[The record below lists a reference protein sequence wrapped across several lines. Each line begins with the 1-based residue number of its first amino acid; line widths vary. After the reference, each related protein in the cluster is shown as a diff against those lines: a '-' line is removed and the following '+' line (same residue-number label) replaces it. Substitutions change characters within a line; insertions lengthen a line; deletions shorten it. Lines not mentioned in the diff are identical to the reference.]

1 MATKLKISNPYC
13 SFGFKRHWLKQSR
26 RKTSDIIFKADG
38 YCKFDSCSV
47 LVTLSMPTP
56 TQASSYVVNVS
67 YSANVH
73 HKPGDI
79 QSRFIKGDARNTTMA
94 HLSKFSPSYVRH
106 QGLANMPSDVFH
118 SGNRDGYGRSPR
130 VLQQIASEGKRALRL
145 DKSCLHSLLILQHE
159 IIEEEE
165 GDEPPT
171 KVKGFIQ
178 HISAHPFYT
187 IFYNEAGV
195 RLYHCMASI
204 IKNYNDRRI

>member
-94 HLSKFSPSYVRH
+94 HLSKFR
-106 QGLANMPSDVFH
+106 
-118 SGNRDGYGRSPR
+118 
-130 VLQQIASEGKRALRL
+130 RL
-145 DKSCLHSLLILQHE
+145 
-159 IIEEEE
+159 
-165 GDEPPT
+165 
-171 KVKGFIQ
+171 
-178 HISAHPFYT
+178 
-187 IFYNEAGV
+187 
-195 RLYHCMASI
+195 M
-204 IKNYNDRRI
+204 

>member
-73 HKPGDI
+73 LHYIITEGTKSANPRHLLVGLLYRVK
-79 QSRFIKGDARNTTMA
+79 QATNT
-94 HLSKFSPSYVRH
+94 
-106 QGLANMPSDVFH
+106 
-118 SGNRDGYGRSPR
+118 
-130 VLQQIASEGKRALRL
+130 
-145 DKSCLHSLLILQHE
+145 LLVDLNGAIPIYL
-159 IIEEEE
+159 
-165 GDEPPT
+165 
-171 KVKGFIQ
+171 
-178 HISAHPFYT
+178 
-187 IFYNEAGV
+187 
-195 RLYHCMASI
+195 
-204 IKNYNDRRI
+204 